1 MDKRDFKSRFLLKDG
16 QLVPL
21 FNLSSLL
28 NSKSSEE
35 TLPFLSLFL
44 PDKVD
49 DSNSSYQVF
58 LRFRFDERMQKTDIK
73 ASVVTAQE
81 QVTEQATELENETS
95 VSNTLETV
103 NVKLANELLVN

>member
-1 MDKRDFKSRFLLKDG
+1 
-16 QLVPL
+16 
-21 FNLSSLL
+21 
-28 NSKSSEE
+28 
-35 TLPFLSLFL
+35 
-44 PDKVD
+44 
-49 DSNSSYQVF
+49 
-58 LRFRFDERMQKTDIK
+58 MQKTDIK